1 MDAKQVRADFIKFF
15 QDKDHRFIRSSSVLP
30 LDDPTLL
37 FTNAGMN
44 QFKPIFMGTDKPEYP
59 RAVNTQKCI
68 RVSGKHND
76 LEEVGADLYHHTFFE
91 MLGNWS
97 FGDYYKKEAITWSW
111 ELFTEL
117 WGLDKSRLWATVYE
131 DDDEAHDL
139 WLQETDIAA
148 ERVLRFGKEHN
159 FWEMGDT
166 GPCGPCSEIHYYVG
180 NVIEDQGP
188 SGVNNTDEYWEL
200 WNLVFIQYDRQGD
213 GSLIDL
219 PEKHVDT
226 GAGLERIVTVLQ
238 NKSSNYDTD
247 LFQPIIKGI
256 EKITGSKYSK
266 DKVSHHVI
274 ADHVR
279 MLSFAIADGAMPA
292 NEGRGYVL
300 RRILRRAARFGRLL
314 GKEDPFLYQ
323 LVDCVI
329 EIMGDS
335 FPELIHKKSHI
346 EKVIKAEESSFS
358 ITLERGLLHF
368 EKYMETH
375 AGDTI
380 PGEEAF
386 KLYDTY
392 GFPLDLTQLMAR
404 ERGLNVDEEGFHVNM
419 NKQRD
424 RAKASG
430 KFKQVIH
437 DLNWVSLTENGNSSF
452 LGYGTTEST
461 SKVFKYA
468 VTEEHT
474 ILVLD
479 QTPFYAEAGGQI
491 GDTGSILIGNNN
503 VTVLDTQMDG
513 TEIYHYCAGL
523 FDFNLLSDVVK
534 CQVDIERR
542 QKIKKNHTA
551 THLLHAALKN
561 ILGEH
566 VHQAGSLVHPDYL
579 RFDMTHSEKIS
590 ADEIVEIEKNVNNE
604 IQKNIDL
611 DVSIKDFDVA
621 RSEGAEALFGEKYG
635 DKVRMITI
643 GEFSKELCGGT
654 HVDRTG
660 DIGLFKIIDES
671 SLAAGIRRLVAV
683 TGSKAVSYVQNHAN
697 IVHNLQAVLGTK
709 ADDISSRV
717 EQLINQK
724 KELEK
729 KIKRKKKTTTAFNPK
744 TILEK
749 STMVAD
755 HNVVTAIVS
764 ANSTEELKE
773 MGDVLLN
780 ALPSGIGVLGTD
792 AGDKPFA
799 VIVVTNDLIKQGIKA
814 GYLAKIIGNEMDGGG
829 GGKPHLATA
838 GGKNS
843 KSFKT
848 AMKKSINLIKAEL
861 KKVKR

>member
-15 QDKDHRFIRSSSVLP
+15 QDKDHRFIRSSPVLP

-139 WLQETDIAA
+139 WLQETDIEA

-279 MLSFAIADGAMPA
+279 MLSFAIGDGAMPA
-292 NEGRGYVL
+292 NEGPGYVL

-335 FPELIHKKSHI
+335 FPELIDKKSHI

-368 EKYMETH
+368 EKYMESH

-392 GFPLDLTQLMAR
+392 GFPFDLTQLMAR

-430 KFKQVIH
+430 KFKQVIQ
-437 DLNWVSLTENGNSSF
+437 DLNWVSLTDNGNSSF
-452 LGYGTTEST
+452 LGYEATEST
-461 SKVFKYA
+461 SKVLKYA

-474 ILVLD
+474 ILILD

-513 TEIYHYCAGL
+513 TEIYHYCAGS

-590 ADEIVEIEKNVNNE
+590 ADEVVEIEKIVNDE

-654 HVDRTG
+654 HVKRTG

-683 TGSKAVSYVQNHAN
+683 TGSKAVTYVQNHAN
-697 IVHNLQAVLGTK
+697 IVHDLQAVLGTK
-709 ADDISSRV
+709 AEDISSRV

-729 KIKRKKKTTTAFNPK
+729 KIKRKKQTTTPFNPE

-749 STMVAD
+749 GTMVAD

-792 AGDKPFA
+792 TGDKPFA

-843 KSFKT
+843 KSFKA

-861 KKVKR
+861 NKEKR

>member
-1 MDAKQVRADFIKFF
+1 M
-15 QDKDHRFIRSSSVLP
+15 
-30 LDDPTLL
+30 
-37 FTNAGMN
+37 
-44 QFKPIFMGTDKPEYP
+44 
-59 RAVNTQKCI
+59 
-68 RVSGKHND
+68 
-76 LEEVGADLYHHTFFE
+76 
-91 MLGNWS
+91 
-97 FGDYYKKEAITWSW
+97 
-111 ELFTEL
+111 
-117 WGLDKSRLWATVYE
+117 YE

-148 ERVLRFGKEHN
+148 ESVLRFGKEHN

-274 ADHVR
+274 ADHIR

-314 GKEDPFLYQ
+314 GEKNPFLYQ

-335 FPELIHKKSHI
+335 FPELIDKKSHI

-368 EKYMETH
+368 EKYMESH

-404 ERGLNVDEEGFHVNM
+404 ERGLNVDEEGFHINM
-419 NKQRD
+419 NKHRD
-424 RAKASG
+424 RAKASA
-430 KFKQVIH
+430 KFKQVIQ
-437 DLNWVSLTENGNSSF
+437 DFNWVSLTDNGNSSF
-452 LGYGTTEST
+452 LGYEATKST
-461 SKVFKYA
+461 SKVLKYA
-468 VTEEHT
+468 LTEEHT
-474 ILVLD
+474 ILILD

-513 TEIYHYCAGL
+513 TEIYHYCAGS

-579 RFDMTHSEKIS
+579 RFDLTHSEKIS
-590 ADEIVEIEKNVNNE
+590 ADEVVEIEKIVNDE

-654 HVDRTG
+654 HVNRTG

-683 TGSKAVSYVQNHAN
+683 TGSKAVTYVQNHAN
-697 IVHNLQAVLGTK
+697 IVHDLQAVLGTK
-709 ADDISSRV
+709 AEDISSRV

-729 KIKRKKKTTTAFNPK
+729 KIKRKKQTTTPFNPE

-749 STMVAD
+749 GTMVAD

-792 AGDKPFA
+792 TGDKPFA
-799 VIVVTNDLIKQGIKA
+799 VIVVTKDLIKQGIKA
-814 GYLAKIIGNEMDGGG
+814 GYLAKIIGNEMDCGG

-843 KSFKT
+843 KSFKA

-861 KKVKR
+861 NKEKR

>member
-1 MDAKQVRADFIKFF
+1 
-15 QDKDHRFIRSSSVLP
+15 
-30 LDDPTLL
+30 
-37 FTNAGMN
+37 
-44 QFKPIFMGTDKPEYP
+44 
-59 RAVNTQKCI
+59 
-68 RVSGKHND
+68 
-76 LEEVGADLYHHTFFE
+76 
-91 MLGNWS
+91 
-97 FGDYYKKEAITWSW
+97 
-111 ELFTEL
+111 
-117 WGLDKSRLWATVYE
+117 
-131 DDDEAHDL
+131 
-139 WLQETDIAA
+139 
-148 ERVLRFGKEHN
+148 
-159 FWEMGDT
+159 
-166 GPCGPCSEIHYYVG
+166 
-180 NVIEDQGP
+180 
-188 SGVNNTDEYWEL
+188 
-200 WNLVFIQYDRQGD
+200 
-213 GSLIDL
+213 
-219 PEKHVDT
+219 
-226 GAGLERIVTVLQ
+226 
-238 NKSSNYDTD
+238 
-247 LFQPIIKGI
+247 
-256 EKITGSKYSK
+256 
-266 DKVSHHVI
+266 
-274 ADHVR
+274 
-279 MLSFAIADGAMPA
+279 MPA

-437 DLNWVSLTENGNSSF
+437 DLNWVPLIENGNSSF
-452 LGYGTTEST
+452 LGYEATEST

-590 ADEIVEIEKNVNNE
+590 ADEVVEIEKIVNEE

-729 KIKRKKKTTTAFNPK
+729 KLKRKKQTTTPFNPK

-749 STMVAD
+749 GTMVAD

>member
-1 MDAKQVRADFIKFF
+1 
-15 QDKDHRFIRSSSVLP
+15 
-30 LDDPTLL
+30 
-37 FTNAGMN
+37 
-44 QFKPIFMGTDKPEYP
+44 
-59 RAVNTQKCI
+59 
-68 RVSGKHND
+68 
-76 LEEVGADLYHHTFFE
+76 
-91 MLGNWS
+91 
-97 FGDYYKKEAITWSW
+97 
-111 ELFTEL
+111 
-117 WGLDKSRLWATVYE
+117 
-131 DDDEAHDL
+131 
-139 WLQETDIAA
+139 
-148 ERVLRFGKEHN
+148 
-159 FWEMGDT
+159 
-166 GPCGPCSEIHYYVG
+166 
-180 NVIEDQGP
+180 
-188 SGVNNTDEYWEL
+188 
-200 WNLVFIQYDRQGD
+200 
-213 GSLIDL
+213 
-219 PEKHVDT
+219 
-226 GAGLERIVTVLQ
+226 
-238 NKSSNYDTD
+238 
-247 LFQPIIKGI
+247 
-256 EKITGSKYSK
+256 
-266 DKVSHHVI
+266 
-274 ADHVR
+274 
-279 MLSFAIADGAMPA
+279 
-292 NEGRGYVL
+292 
-300 RRILRRAARFGRLL
+300 
-314 GKEDPFLYQ
+314 
-323 LVDCVI
+323 
-329 EIMGDS
+329 
-335 FPELIHKKSHI
+335 
-346 EKVIKAEESSFS
+346 
-358 ITLERGLLHF
+358 
-368 EKYMETH
+368 METH

-430 KFKQVIH
+430 KFKQVIQ

-452 LGYGTTEST
+452 LGYETTEST

-513 TEIYHYCAGL
+513 TEIYHYCAGS

-590 ADEIVEIEKNVNNE
+590 ADEVVEIEKIVNDE

-729 KIKRKKKTTTAFNPK
+729 KLKRKKQTTTAFNPK

>member
-1 MDAKQVRADFIKFF
+1 M
-15 QDKDHRFIRSSSVLP
+15 
-30 LDDPTLL
+30 
-37 FTNAGMN
+37 
-44 QFKPIFMGTDKPEYP
+44 
-59 RAVNTQKCI
+59 
-68 RVSGKHND
+68 
-76 LEEVGADLYHHTFFE
+76 
-91 MLGNWS
+91 
-97 FGDYYKKEAITWSW
+97 
-111 ELFTEL
+111 
-117 WGLDKSRLWATVYE
+117 
-131 DDDEAHDL
+131 
-139 WLQETDIAA
+139 
-148 ERVLRFGKEHN
+148 
-159 FWEMGDT
+159 
-166 GPCGPCSEIHYYVG
+166 
-180 NVIEDQGP
+180 
-188 SGVNNTDEYWEL
+188 
-200 WNLVFIQYDRQGD
+200 
-213 GSLIDL
+213 
-219 PEKHVDT
+219 
-226 GAGLERIVTVLQ
+226 
-238 NKSSNYDTD
+238 
-247 LFQPIIKGI
+247 
-256 EKITGSKYSK
+256 
-266 DKVSHHVI
+266 
-274 ADHVR
+274 
-279 MLSFAIADGAMPA
+279 
-292 NEGRGYVL
+292 

-335 FPELIHKKSHI
+335 FPELIDKKSHI

-368 EKYMETH
+368 EKYMESH

-430 KFKQVIH
+430 KFKQVIQ
-437 DLNWVSLTENGNSSF
+437 DLNWVSLTDNGNSSF
-452 LGYGTTEST
+452 LGYEATEST
-461 SKVFKYA
+461 SKVLKYA

-474 ILVLD
+474 ILILD

-513 TEIYHYCAGL
+513 TEIYHYCAGS

-590 ADEIVEIEKNVNNE
+590 ADEVVEIEKIVNDE

-654 HVDRTG
+654 HVNRTG

-683 TGSKAVSYVQNHAN
+683 TGSKAVTYVQNHAN
-697 IVHNLQAVLGTK
+697 IVHDLQAVLGTK
-709 ADDISSRV
+709 AEDISSRV

-729 KIKRKKKTTTAFNPK
+729 KIKRKKQTTTPFNPE

-749 STMVAD
+749 GTMVAD

-792 AGDKPFA
+792 TGDKPFA

-843 KSFKT
+843 KSFKA

-861 KKVKR
+861 NKEKR

>member
-1 MDAKQVRADFIKFF
+1 
-15 QDKDHRFIRSSSVLP
+15 
-30 LDDPTLL
+30 
-37 FTNAGMN
+37 
-44 QFKPIFMGTDKPEYP
+44 
-59 RAVNTQKCI
+59 
-68 RVSGKHND
+68 
-76 LEEVGADLYHHTFFE
+76 
-91 MLGNWS
+91 
-97 FGDYYKKEAITWSW
+97 
-111 ELFTEL
+111 
-117 WGLDKSRLWATVYE
+117 
-131 DDDEAHDL
+131 
-139 WLQETDIAA
+139 
-148 ERVLRFGKEHN
+148 
-159 FWEMGDT
+159 
-166 GPCGPCSEIHYYVG
+166 
-180 NVIEDQGP
+180 
-188 SGVNNTDEYWEL
+188 
-200 WNLVFIQYDRQGD
+200 
-213 GSLIDL
+213 
-219 PEKHVDT
+219 
-226 GAGLERIVTVLQ
+226 
-238 NKSSNYDTD
+238 
-247 LFQPIIKGI
+247 
-256 EKITGSKYSK
+256 
-266 DKVSHHVI
+266 
-274 ADHVR
+274 
-279 MLSFAIADGAMPA
+279 
-292 NEGRGYVL
+292 
-300 RRILRRAARFGRLL
+300 
-314 GKEDPFLYQ
+314 
-323 LVDCVI
+323 
-329 EIMGDS
+329 
-335 FPELIHKKSHI
+335 
-346 EKVIKAEESSFS
+346 
-358 ITLERGLLHF
+358 
-368 EKYMETH
+368 
-375 AGDTI
+375 
-380 PGEEAF
+380 
-386 KLYDTY
+386 
-392 GFPLDLTQLMAR
+392 MAR

-430 KFKQVIH
+430 KFKQVIQ
-437 DLNWVSLTENGNSSF
+437 DLNWVSLTDNGNSSF
-452 LGYGTTEST
+452 LGYEATEST

-479 QTPFYAEAGGQI
+479 HTPFYAEAGGQI

-513 TEIYHYCAGL
+513 TEIYHYCAGS

-542 QKIKKNHTA
+542 QKIKRNHTA

-590 ADEIVEIEKNVNNE
+590 ADEVVEIEKIVNDE

-654 HVDRTG
+654 HVKRTG

-683 TGSKAVSYVQNHAN
+683 TGSKAVTYVQNHAN
-697 IVHNLQAVLGTK
+697 IVHDLQAVLGTK
-709 ADDISSRV
+709 AEDISSRV

-729 KIKRKKKTTTAFNPK
+729 KIKRKKQTTTPFNPE

-749 STMVAD
+749 GTMVAD

-792 AGDKPFA
+792 TGDKPFA

-843 KSFKT
+843 KSFKA
-848 AMKKSINLIKAEL
+848 AMKKSINLIKSEL
-861 KKVKR
+861 NKEKR

>member
-1 MDAKQVRADFIKFF
+1 MDAKQIRADFIKFF
-15 QDKDHRFIRSSSVLP
+15 QNKDHRFIRSSSVVP
-30 LDDPTLL
+30 VDDPTLL

-44 QFKPIFMGTDKPEYP
+44 QFKSIFMGTDKPEYP

-76 LEEVGADLYHHTFFE
+76 LEEVGADEYHHTFFE

-97 FGDYYKKEAITWSW
+97 FGDYYKKEAIRWSW
-111 ELFTEL
+111 ELFTDL
-117 WGLDKSRLWATVYE
+117 WGLDKSRLWVTVYE
-131 DDDEAHDL
+131 DDDEAHNL
-139 WLQETDIAA
+139 WLQETDIPA

-180 NVIEDQGP
+180 NVIEDQSHG
-188 SGVNNTDEYWEL
+188 GVNNTDEYWEL

-213 GSLIDL
+213 GSLLDL

-247 LFQPIIKGI
+247 LFQPLIKGI
-256 EKITGSKYSK
+256 EKITGSRYSR

-279 MLSFAIADGAMPA
+279 MLSFAIADSAMPA

-314 GKEDPFLYQ
+314 GEEDPFLYK

-335 FPELIHKKSHI
+335 FPELIEKKSHI

-358 ITLERGLLHF
+358 STLERGLLHF

-375 AGDTI
+375 IGDMI

-404 ERGLNVDEEGFHVNM
+404 ERGLDVDEEGFHVNM

-430 KFKQVIH
+430 KFKHVTQ
-437 DLNWVSLTENGNSSF
+437 DLNWVSVAENGNSSF
-452 LGYGTTEST
+452 LGYETTEST
-461 SKVFKYA
+461 SKVCKYA
-468 VTEEHT
+468 ETEEHT

-503 VTVLDTQMDG
+503 VTVLDTQMGG
-513 TEIYHYCAGL
+513 TEIYHYCAGS
-523 FDFNLLSDVVK
+523 FDINLLSDVVK
-534 CQVDIERR
+534 CHVDIERR

-590 ADEIVEIEKNVNNE
+590 DDEVVEIERIVNEE

-643 GEFSKELCGGT
+643 SEFSKELCGGT

-660 DIGLFKIIDES
+660 DIGLFKIIEES

-683 TGSKAVSYVQNHAN
+683 TGPKAVSYVQNHAD
-697 IVHNLQAVLGTK
+697 IIHELQAVLGTK
-709 ADDISSRV
+709 ADDIRARV
-717 EQLINQK
+717 ENLIYQK

-729 KIKRKKKTTTAFNPK
+729 KLKQKKETSTAFNPK

-749 STMVAD
+749 GTMVTD
-755 HNVVTAIVS
+755 HNVITAIVG
-764 ANSTEELKE
+764 ANSIEELKE

-780 ALPSGIGVLGTD
+780 SLPSGIGVLGTD
-792 AGDKPFA
+792 AGDKPYA
-799 VIVVTNDLIKQGIKA
+799 VIVVTNDLIKKGIKA
-814 GYLAKIIGNEMDGGG
+814 DYLAKIIGNEMDGGG

-843 KSFKT
+843 KSFKA